1 MPNIELK
8 LFPNF
13 VTIIVQLLSTGVLFL
28 LFKKYLWK
36 YVLDF
41 MDKRAD
47 AIEKNINDAKDMRE
61 KATVYLQESEEQ
73 ARASA
78 KQYREIIDLAKEDA
92 NKAKQQIMNEANEQA
107 RNKIAQAEEQIEAE
121 KAQARAEMKEEIV
134 DIDFGKERLSMV
146 YNLRREDD
154 EDPAYTCRLQLQ
166 VTEGQLV
173 FTVKDVKMHGGL
185 KSMFSNFDKLDPVKK
200 TKHADIIREFER
212 LNDAKLNN
220 LFNFIKEHQLQV
232 TNWDNIRSGS
242 LQRGMTEDEV
252 MLIYG
257 KPVSKQSDGT
267 TTQYMFNSFVRVFIE
282 NGKVKSFVN

>member
-1 MPNIELK
+1 MKRI
-8 LFPNF
+8 
-13 VTIIVQLLSTGVLFL
+13 TSLFL
-28 LFKKYLWK
+28 FFYTLLP
-36 YVLDF
+36 L
-41 MDKRAD
+41 MA
-47 AIEKNINDAKDMRE
+47 
-61 KATVYLQESEEQ
+61 Q
-73 ARASA
+73 
-78 KQYREIIDLAKEDA
+78 KQYSSTVVEKKRVVTGIEDFSLPSQTILGNA
-92 NKAKQQIMNEANEQA
+92 MLWAVNEGPQG
-107 RNKIAQAEEQIEAE
+107 
-121 KAQARAEMKEEIV
+121 KEEIV